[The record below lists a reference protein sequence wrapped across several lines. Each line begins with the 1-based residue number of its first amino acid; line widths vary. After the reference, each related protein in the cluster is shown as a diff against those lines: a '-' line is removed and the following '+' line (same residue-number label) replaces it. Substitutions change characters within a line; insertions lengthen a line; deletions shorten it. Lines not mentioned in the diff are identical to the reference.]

1 MKKSTTSAGDPEAF
15 AKLQAFVRDLDIAM
29 VTTVTPDG
37 ALHSRPMMTRDF
49 TDDGEIWFFTAD
61 NSEKVADI
69 AAEHAVNLSYADQK
83 KQHYVS
89 VTGSASIVH
98 DSAKA
103 KALWDSRVK
112 TWFPRGLEDPHL
124 ALLRV
129 RVVVAEYW
137 DSPTSR
143 MVRLFGS
150 TDTPRAQ
157 GAHSDQGTPGEDV
170 KVAVRAAPSSG

>member
-1 MKKSTTSAGDPEAF
+1 MKKSTTSARDPEAF
-15 AKLQAFVRDLDIAM
+15 AKLQAFVRDIDIAM
-29 VTTVTPDG
+29 VTTVTPEG
-37 ALHSRPMMTRDF
+37 TLHSRPMMTREF

-61 NSEKVADI
+61 DSGKVADI
-69 AAEHAVNLSYADQK
+69 AAEHGVNLSYADPK

-103 KALWDSRVK
+103 KSLWDPKVR
-112 TWFPRGLEDPHL
+112 TWFPRGIEDPHL

-129 RVVVAEYW
+129 RIEYAEYW

-150 TDTPRAQ
+150 AKSA
-157 GAHSDQGTPGEDV
+157 GAGHAPDAGEDT
-170 KVAVRAAPSSG
+170 KVAVRATPASG